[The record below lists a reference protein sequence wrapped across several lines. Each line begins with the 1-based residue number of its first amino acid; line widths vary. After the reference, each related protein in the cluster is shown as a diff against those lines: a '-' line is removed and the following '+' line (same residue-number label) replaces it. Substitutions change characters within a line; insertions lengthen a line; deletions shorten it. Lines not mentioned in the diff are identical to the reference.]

1 MNSIFEEAKTQA
13 GKLLSLL
20 KEGNGMLPKRIVP
33 RDLLRQGFTL
43 YRGIVAPIKSVSHKY
58 LFDDFEAP
66 FLEAYIALF
75 EKLIE
80 ENSTVLNEF
89 SFRTLLEMGSE
100 DSFIILDK
108 RVEKDDKKIFILV
121 SLLADYSSIET
132 SMRSIFN
139 DWLTKL
145 FDEHKEFIKQMLP
158 EKDFRSLKELKD
170 LLNNTSIDLDKFTIL
185 LKEGRELRNKVK
197 ANILNKYRQKKV
209 FALNDMYKRMKSGE
223 SHMLHGNAFLII
235 HRMNRQ
241 SDENHLFRVFAYLT
255 ISGTDM
261 LNHLSEFLGNK
272 GYSQKVDDFNKEH
285 SDFKERFK
293 IAWEKSKPIK

>member
-1 MNSIFEEAKTQA
+1 MDNIFEEAEIQA
-13 GKLLSLL
+13 EKLLSVL
-20 KEGNGMLPKRIVP
+20 KEGNGLLPKRMVP
-33 RDLLRQGFTL
+33 RNLLRQGLTV
-43 YRGIVAPIKSVSHKY
+43 YKGIVAPIKSVSHKY

-80 ENSTVLNEF
+80 QNSSVLNEF

-132 SMRSIFN
+132 IMRSVFN

-145 FDEHKEFIKQMLP
+145 FDEHEEFIKKMRP
-158 EKDFRSLKELKD
+158 EKDFTSLKELKD
-170 LLNNTSIDLDKFTIL
+170 LLNNTSIDLDRFTIL
-185 LKEGRELRNKVK
+185 LKEARELRNKVK
-197 ANILNKYRQKKV
+197 ANILNKYKQKKV

-235 HRMNRQ
+235 NRMNQQ

-255 ISGTDM
+255 ISGIDM
-261 LNHLSEFLGNK
+261 LNHLSVFLGNK
-272 GYSQKVDDFNKEH
+272 GYSQKVDEFNNEH
-285 SDFKERFK
+285 NDFKKRFK
-293 IAWEKSKPIK
+293 TAWENSKPIK

>member
-1 MNSIFEEAKTQA
+1 MDNIFDEAKTQA
-13 GKLLSLL
+13 EKLLSLL
-20 KEGNGMLPKRIVP
+20 KEGNGLLPKKIVP
-33 RDLLRQGFTL
+33 RNLLEQGFTL

-80 ENSTVLNEF
+80 EKSSVLNEF

-108 RVEKDDKKIFILV
+108 KVEKDDKKVFILV

-145 FDEHKEFIKQMLP
+145 FDEHEQFIEQILP
-158 EKDFRSLKELKD
+158 EKAYKTLKELKD
-170 LLNNTSIDLDKFTIL
+170 LLNNSSIYLERFTVL
-185 LKEGRELRNKVK
+185 LKEVRELRNKVK
-197 ANILNKYRQKKV
+197 AKILNQYKQKNV

-223 SHMLHGNAFLII
+223 AHMLHGNAFLII
-235 HRMNRQ
+235 HRMNKQ
-241 SDENHLFRVFAYLT
+241 SNENHLFRVFAYLG

-261 LNHLSEFLGNK
+261 LNRLSGFLDDK
-272 GYSQKVDDFNKEH
+272 SYSQKIDVFNNDHEE
-285 SDFKERFK
+285 FKQRFK